1 MKREYKQAYEAP
13 TVESFE
19 LRQALTVL
27 DTFSFDTT
35 SEDPSY
41 GGNDWGDLR
50 QQNWGEN
57 RPGYPTDPL

>member
-1 MKREYKQAYEAP
+1 MKREYKQAYQAP
-13 TVESFE
+13 TVESFQ

-57 RPGYPTDPL
+57 RPGYPTDY